1 MIRAAVPDTPSPRGW
16 LGLAFAGVWLY
27 LVSQLLRIFPEGAAN
42 GLELSIPEALEAF
55 AITSLLGQIVLF
67 AGLTSSLWR
76 ANLAAGLSAFSVR
89 GLALGAAGVGVLVSS
104 EIALF
109 LDWIRASANPLGFLV
124 ATPVLDAAVIGGT
137 ALVFGGL
144 ASLGFGLS
152 RAIHLFRR
160 SRREASR
167 AASGS
172 EETV

>member
-1 MIRAAVPDTPSPRGW
+1 MGAAVQDIQSPRGW

-27 LVSQLLRIFPEGAAN
+27 LASQLLRIFPEGAA
-42 GLELSIPEALEAF
+42 GAFELEVPEALEVL

-76 ANLAAGLSAFSVR
+76 ANRAAGLSAFSVR
-89 GLALGAAGVGVLVSS
+89 GLALGAAGVGLLVAS

-124 ATPVLDAAVIGGT
+124 AAPVFDATVIGGT

-144 ASLGFGLS
+144 AALGVGLS
-152 RAIHLFRR
+152 RAIDLFGR
-160 SRREASR
+160 SRREIR
-167 AASGS
+167 QVTPVS